1 MDEPARENSTDA
13 AARAATAL
21 KAGGRILFGVQWFD
35 GLRAMLDVSEMTLN
49 SWLDGS
55 AAAPSSAQATLDG
68 RMATLQDMQAAQQ
81 RLRAFARA
89 KAGRQPG

>member
-21 KAGGRILFGVQWFD
+21 KAGGRILFVVQWFD

-55 AAAPSSAQATLDG
+55 AAAPSSLPAVSPIRCICGMNSGVAE
-68 RMATLQDMQAAQQ
+68 
-81 RLRAFARA
+81 
-89 KAGRQPG
+89 